1 MDTKQNPVVKV
12 GDKLIFTYGGT
23 REDSYAVEPV
33 LKVTPTGLVKTE
45 TYTMSPDLTIRGLG
59 AWSRMHSLAELAT
72 PERLAEIE
80 QEYKVRQCRVGLRSC
95 DWAKVSANIVMKL
108 HTVLGDMLKEEKEAK
123 DAEESK

>member
-23 REDSYAVEPV
+23 RKDSYTVEFV

-45 TYTMSPDLTIRGLG
+45 TYTMSPDLAIRGLG
-59 AWSRMHSLAELAT
+59 AWSRMHSRAELAT

-80 QEYKVRQCRVGLRSC
+80 KKDTESRCRYQLKKI
-95 DWAKVSANIVMKL
+95 DWDRVSSNIVMKL
-108 HTVLGDMLKEEKEAK
+108 HTALGDMLKEEKEAK